1 MLERLS
7 VKNFAII
14 EDIDINLKNGFNVI
28 SGETGAGK
36 SLIIDAIKTVLGARA
51 QSSLIRYGTNEAKIL
66 ASFSN
71 LSYELIDLLKKYNI
85 DYNNLLTIERIIS
98 KDKSYIKI
106 NSKQVTL
113 NELKIIGNSLVNFH
127 SQNDNLKLLNKDNYI
142 SFIDSFISY
151 DLSDLLT
158 DYLNKREQ
166 YLNDYKELEKS
177 EKNKK
182 ETIEKQE
189 YYKFVLNELEELE
202 LTDSLY
208 DDLDLEIKK
217 LSNYDKIYSR
227 AKEAI
232 DSLDN
237 EYFNLDIIYK
247 VESSL
252 SKISELDKE
261 IENFST
267 NLSTSYELLSST
279 LEEMKAY
286 LSSLEYDP
294 AYLNDLISRQKKID
308 NVCLKYHKSYEGLIE
323 YKNFIKEELDKSE
336 NYSDFIETLHKK
348 LKSSFDETINSA
360 LNLSKLRKDNAI
372 KLEEL
377 LISECNDLEM
387 QNMQFK
393 IEFSDISYTDYLNK
407 EIFKPHGIDD
417 LEFKI
422 SLNLGEPMQNLA
434 DVASGGE
441 MSRISL
447 AFKSLLSKNS
457 KYSLFIFDEIDTGVS
472 GLVSYKMAL
481 KIKRISENVQT
492 LVISHMA
499 QVQALASNVLFIYKE
514 TKNERTITKVKS
526 LNDEERVVE
535 LAKMISGGEV
545 RDSAII
551 QAKEMLE
558 IKKNMV

>member
-14 EDIDINLKNGFNVI
+14 EDIDINFKNGFNII

-36 SLIIDAIKTVLGARA
+36 SLIIDAVKIALGARA

-85 DYNNLLTIERIIS
+85 DYSNLLTIERVIS

-113 NELKIIGNSLVNFH
+113 NELKNIGSSLVNFH

-142 SFIDSFISY
+142 SIIDSFNSVE
-151 DLSDLLT
+151 LSCFLR
-158 DYLNKREQ
+158 DYLDKREI
-166 YLNDYKELEKS
+166 YLADYNALE
-177 EKNKK
+177 EANKTK
-182 ETIEKQE
+182 RETIEKLE
-189 YYKFVLNELEELE
+189 YYKFVLNELEELN
-202 LTDSLY
+202 LTETLY
-208 DDLDLEIKK
+208 DELDSEIKK
-217 LSNYDKIYSR
+217 LSNYDKIYSHIL
-227 AKEAI
+227 EAI
-232 DSLDN
+232 ESLDN

-247 VESSL
+247 VQSNL
-252 SKISELDKE
+252 SKISELDKD
-261 IENFST
+261 IENFSA
-267 NLSTSYELLSST
+267 NLANSYELLSNT

-294 AYLNDLISRQKKID
+294 SYLNDLISRQKKID
-308 NVCLKYHKSYEGLIE
+308 NVCLKYHKSYQGLIE

-336 NYSDFIETLHKK
+336 NYDDFIETLNKK
-348 LKSSFDETINSA
+348 LKSSFDDTINSA
-360 LNLSKLRKDNAI
+360 LNLSKLRENNAL
-372 KLEEL
+372 KLENL
-377 LISECNDLEM
+377 LINECKDLEM

-393 IEFSDISYTDYLNK
+393 IEFSDICVTDYLNK
-407 EIFKPHGIDD
+407 DIFKPHGIDD
-417 LEFKI
+417 IEFMI
-422 SLNLGEPMQNLA
+422 SLNLGEPMLKLA

-447 AFKSLLSKNS
+447 AFKSILSKNS
-457 KYSLFIFDEIDTGVS
+457 NYSLFIFDEIDTGVS

-514 TKNERTITKVKS
+514 TKNERTVTKVKS
-526 LNDEERVVE
+526 LNEEERVVE
-535 LAKMISGGEV
+535 LAKMISDGTV
-545 RDSAII
+545 TDSAIT
-551 QAKEMLE
+551 QAKEML
-558 IKKNMV
+558 KN

>member
-14 EDIDINLKNGFNVI
+14 EDIDINFKNGFNII

-36 SLIIDAIKTVLGARA
+36 SLIIDAVKIVLGARA

-71 LSYELIDLLKKYNI
+71 LSYELINLLKKYNI
-85 DYNNLLTIERIIS
+85 DYNNSLIIERIIS

-113 NELKIIGNSLVNFH
+113 NELKNIGSSLVNFH

-142 SFIDSFISY
+142 SFIDSFISS
-151 DLSDLLT
+151 DLSCNLT
-158 DYLNKREQ
+158 DYLDKREI
-166 YLNDYKELEKS
+166 YLADYNALEEAK
-177 EKNKK
+177 KTKK
-182 ETIEKQE
+182 ETIEKLE
-189 YYKFVLNELEELE
+189 YYKFVLNELEELN
-202 LTDSLY
+202 LTETLY
-208 DDLDLEIKK
+208 DGIDSEIKK

-227 AKEAI
+227 IKEGI

-247 VESSL
+247 AESSL
-252 SKISELDKE
+252 SKISKLDKD

-267 NLSTSYELLSST
+267 NLSNSYELLGNT

-294 AYLNDLISRQKKID
+294 AYLNDLILRQKKID
-308 NVCLKYHKSYEGLIE
+308 NVCLKYHKSYQGLIE

-336 NYSDFIETLHKK
+336 NYDDFIETLKKK
-348 LKSSFDETINSA
+348 LKSSFDDTIHSA
-360 LNLSKLRKDNAI
+360 LNLSKLREDNAL
-372 KLEEL
+372 KLEKL
-377 LISECNDLEM
+377 LISECKDLEM

-393 IEFSDISYTDYLNK
+393 IEFSDICFTDYLNK
-407 EIFKPHGIDD
+407 DIFKPHGIDD
-417 LEFKI
+417 VEFKI
-422 SLNLGEPMQNLA
+422 SLNLGEPMLNLSE
-434 DVASGGE
+434 VASGGE

-447 AFKSLLSKNS
+447 AFKSILSKNS
-457 KYSLFIFDEIDTGVS
+457 NYSLFIFDEIDTGVS

-481 KIKRISENVQT
+481 KIKRISESVQT

-499 QVQALASNVLFIYKE
+499 QVQALASNVLFIYKK
-514 TKNERTITKVKS
+514 TKNERTVTKVKS
-526 LNDEERVVE
+526 LNEEERVIE

-545 RDSAII
+545 TDSAIT
-551 QAKEMLE
+551 QAKEMLRH
-558 IKKNMV
+558 

>member
-14 EDIDINLKNGFNVI
+14 EDIDINFKNGFNII

-36 SLIIDAIKTVLGARA
+36 SLIIDAVKIALGARA

-71 LSYELIDLLKKYNI
+71 LPYELIDLLKKYNI
-85 DYNNLLTIERIIS
+85 DYSNLLTIERVIS

-106 NSKQVTL
+106 NSKLVTL
-113 NELKIIGNSLVNFH
+113 NELKNIGSSLVNFH

-142 SFIDSFISY
+142 SIIDSFNSY
-151 DLSDLLT
+151 ELSFFLR
-158 DYLNKREQ
+158 DYLDKREI
-166 YLNDYKELEKS
+166 YLADYNALEEANKT
-177 EKNKK
+177 KK
-182 ETIEKQE
+182 ETIEKLE
-189 YYKFVLNELEELE
+189 YYKFVLNEL
-202 LTDSLY
+202 DS
-208 DDLDLEIKK
+208 EIKK
-217 LSNYDKIYSR
+217 LSNYDKIYSHIL
-227 AKEAI
+227 EAI
-232 DSLDN
+232 ESLDN

-247 VESSL
+247 AQSNL
-252 SKISELDKE
+252 SKISELDKD
-261 IENFST
+261 IENFSA
-267 NLSTSYELLSST
+267 NLANSYELLSNT

-294 AYLNDLISRQKKID
+294 SYLNDLISRQKKID
-308 NVCLKYHKSYEGLIE
+308 NICLKYHKSYQGLIE

-336 NYSDFIETLHKK
+336 NYDDFIETLNKK
-348 LKSSFDETINSA
+348 LKSSFDDTINSA
-360 LNLSKLRKDNAI
+360 LNLSKLRENNAL
-372 KLEEL
+372 KLENL
-377 LISECNDLEM
+377 LINECKDLEM

-393 IEFSDISYTDYLNK
+393 IEFSDICVTDYLNK
-407 EIFKPHGIDD
+407 DIFKPHGIDD
-417 LEFKI
+417 IEFMI
-422 SLNLGEPMQNLA
+422 SLNLGEPMLKLA
-434 DVASGGE
+434 EVASGGE

-447 AFKSLLSKNS
+447 AFKSILSKNS
-457 KYSLFIFDEIDTGVS
+457 NYSLFIFDEIDTGVS

-514 TKNERTITKVKS
+514 TKNERTVTKVKS

-535 LAKMISGGEV
+535 LAKMISGGTIT
-545 RDSAII
+545 DSAIT
-551 QAKEMLE
+551 QAKEML
-558 IKKNMV
+558 KN

>member
-14 EDIDINLKNGFNVI
+14 EDIDINFKNGFNII

-36 SLIIDAIKTVLGARA
+36 SLIIDAVKIALGARA

-85 DYNNLLTIERIIS
+85 DYSNLLTIERVIS

-113 NELKIIGNSLVNFH
+113 NELKNIGSSLVNFH

-142 SFIDSFISY
+142 SIIDSFNSVE
-151 DLSDLLT
+151 LSCFLR
-158 DYLNKREQ
+158 DYLDKREI
-166 YLNDYKELEKS
+166 YLADYNALE
-177 EKNKK
+177 EANKTK
-182 ETIEKQE
+182 RETIEKLE
-189 YYKFVLNELEELE
+189 YYKFVLNELEELN
-202 LTDSLY
+202 LTETLY
-208 DDLDLEIKK
+208 DELDSEIKK
-217 LSNYDKIYSR
+217 LSNYDKIYSHIL
-227 AKEAI
+227 EAI
-232 DSLDN
+232 ESLDN

-247 VESSL
+247 VQSNL
-252 SKISELDKE
+252 SKISELDKD
-261 IENFST
+261 IENFSA
-267 NLSTSYELLSST
+267 NLANSYELLSNT

-294 AYLNDLISRQKKID
+294 SYLNDLISRQKKID
-308 NVCLKYHKSYEGLIE
+308 NICFKYHKSYKDLLE
-323 YKNFIKEELDKSE
+323 YKDFIKEESDKSE
-336 NYSDFIETLHKK
+336 NYDDFIETLNKK
-348 LKSSFDETINSA
+348 LKSSFDDTINSA
-360 LNLSKLRKDNAI
+360 LNLSKLRENNAL
-372 KLEEL
+372 KLENL
-377 LISECNDLEM
+377 LINECKDLEM

-393 IEFSDISYTDYLNK
+393 IEFSDICVTDYLNK
-407 EIFKPHGIDD
+407 DIFKPHGIDD
-417 LEFKI
+417 IEFMI
-422 SLNLGEPMQNLA
+422 SLNLGEPMLKLA

-447 AFKSLLSKNS
+447 AFKSILSKNS
-457 KYSLFIFDEIDTGVS
+457 NYSLFIFDEIDTGVS

-514 TKNERTITKVKS
+514 TKNERTVTKVKS
-526 LNDEERVVE
+526 LNEEERVVE
-535 LAKMISGGEV
+535 LAKMISGGIIT
-545 RDSAII
+545 DSAIT
-551 QAKEMLE
+551 QAKEML
-558 IKKNMV
+558 KN

>member
-14 EDIDINLKNGFNVI
+14 EDIDINFKNGFNVI

-36 SLIIDAIKTVLGARA
+36 SLIIDAIKIVLGARA

-85 DYNNLLTIERIIS
+85 GYNNLLTIERIIS

-113 NELKIIGNSLVNFH
+113 NELKVIGNSLVNFH

-177 EKNKK
+177 EKTKK

-252 SKISELDKE
+252 SKISELDKD

-294 AYLNDLISRQKKID
+294 AYLNDLISKQKKID
-308 NVCLKYHKSYEGLIE
+308 NVCLKYHKSYQGLLE

-393 IEFSDISYTDYLNK
+393 IEFSDLSYTDYLNK
-407 EIFKPHGIDD
+407 DIFKPHGIDD
-417 LEFKI
+417 VEFKI
-422 SLNLGEPMQNLA
+422 SLNLGEPMLNLA

-447 AFKSLLSKNS
+447 AFKSILSKNS

-551 QAKEMLE
+551 QAKEML
-558 IKKNMV
+558 KH

>member
-14 EDIDINLKNGFNVI
+14 EDIDVNFKNGFNII

-36 SLIIDAIKTVLGARA
+36 SLIIDAVKIVLGARA

-71 LSYELIDLLKKYNI
+71 LSYELINLLKKYNI
-85 DYNNLLTIERIIS
+85 GYSNLLTIERIIS

-142 SFIDSFISY
+142 SFIDSFISGE
-151 DLSDLLT
+151 LASLMN
-158 DYLNKREQ
+158 DYLDKREQ

-177 EKNKK
+177 EKTKK

-189 YYKFVLNELEELE
+189 YYKFVLNELEELN
-202 LTDSLY
+202 LTETLY
-208 DDLDLEIKK
+208 DELDSEIKK

-227 AKEAI
+227 IKEAV

-237 EYFNLDIIYK
+237 EYFNLDVIYK
-247 VESSL
+247 AENSL
-252 SKISELDKE
+252 SKISELDKD

-267 NLSTSYELLSST
+267 NLSNSYELLSST

-294 AYLNDLISRQKKID
+294 AYLNDLILRQKKID
-308 NVCLKYHKSYEGLIE
+308 NVCLKYHKSYQGLIE
-323 YKNFIKEELDKSE
+323 YRNFIKEELDKSE
-336 NYSDFIETLHKK
+336 NYGDFIETLHKK
-348 LKSSFDETINSA
+348 LKSSFDDTINSA
-360 LNLSKLRKDNAI
+360 LNLSKLRSDNAL
-372 KLEEL
+372 KLEKL
-377 LISECNDLEM
+377 LISECKDLEM

-393 IEFSDISYTDYLNK
+393 IEFSNISYTDYLNK
-407 EIFKPHGIDD
+407 DIFKPYGIDD
-417 LEFKI
+417 VEFKI
-422 SLNLGEPMQNLA
+422 SLNLGEPMLNLSE
-434 DVASGGE
+434 VASGGE
-441 MSRISL
+441 ISRISL
-447 AFKSLLSKNS
+447 AFKSILSKNS
-457 KYSLFIFDEIDTGVS
+457 NHSLFIFDEIDTGVS

-481 KIKRISENVQT
+481 KIKKISESVQT

-514 TKNERTITKVKS
+514 TKNERTVTKVKS
-526 LNDEERVVE
+526 LTEEERVVE
-535 LAKMISGGEV
+535 LAKMISGGKV

-551 QAKEMLE
+551 QAKEML
-558 IKKNMV
+558 KN

>member
-14 EDIDINLKNGFNVI
+14 EDIDINFKNGFNII

-36 SLIIDAIKTVLGARA
+36 SLIIDAVKIVLGARA

-71 LSYELIDLLKKYNI
+71 LSYELINLLKKYNI
-85 DYNNLLTIERIIS
+85 DYNNSLIIERIIS

-113 NELKIIGNSLVNFH
+113 NELKNIGSSLVNFH

-142 SFIDSFISY
+142 SFIDSFISS
-151 DLSDLLT
+151 DLSCNLT
-158 DYLNKREQ
+158 DYLNKREI
-166 YLNDYKELEKS
+166 YLADYNALEEA
-177 EKNKK
+177 EKTKK
-182 ETIEKQE
+182 ETIEKLE

-202 LTDSLY
+202 LTETLY
-208 DDLDLEIKK
+208 DELDSEIKK

-227 AKEAI
+227 IKEGI

-237 EYFNLDIIYK
+237 EYFNLDVIYK
-247 VESSL
+247 AESSL
-252 SKISELDKE
+252 SKISELDKD

-267 NLSTSYELLSST
+267 NLSNSYELLSNT

-294 AYLNDLISRQKKID
+294 AHLNDLILRQKKID
-308 NVCLKYHKSYEGLIE
+308 NVCLKYHKSYQGLIE

-336 NYSDFIETLHKK
+336 NYGDFIETLKKK
-348 LKSSFDETINSA
+348 LKSSFDDTIHSA
-360 LNLSKLRKDNAI
+360 LNLSKLREDNAL
-372 KLEEL
+372 KLEKL
-377 LISECNDLEM
+377 LISECKDLEM

-393 IEFSDISYTDYLNK
+393 IEFSDINYTDYLNK
-407 EIFKPHGIDD
+407 DIFKPHGIDD
-417 LEFKI
+417 VEFKI
-422 SLNLGEPMQNLA
+422 SLNLGEPMLNLSE
-434 DVASGGE
+434 VASGGE

-447 AFKSLLSKNS
+447 AFKSILSKNS
-457 KYSLFIFDEIDTGVS
+457 NYSLFIFDEIDTGVS

-481 KIKRISENVQT
+481 KIKRISESVQT

-514 TKNERTITKVKS
+514 TKNERTVTKVKS
-526 LNDEERVVE
+526 LNEEERIVE

-545 RDSAII
+545 TDSAIT
-551 QAKEMLE
+551 QAKEMLRH
-558 IKKNMV
+558 